1 MTSSDWWK
9 AKACAQSA
17 GSGQA
22 REPAQAVER
31 FSRTDLCQ
39 GIQPKGDG
47 NLFPFFARR
56 GGQTVGT
63 RLKLSQ

>member
-9 AKACAQSA
+9 AKACAHSA

-31 FSRTDLCQ
+31 FSRTDLWP

-47 NLFPFFARR
+47 NRFPPFVRR
-56 GGQTVGT
+56 GEQREGT